1 MGPFFFSPMAAR
13 PIVQIWGAEGNRTGQ
28 VSLPGVLV
36 APIRSDVVQFV
47 HTNLNKNNRQAYAVS
62 TKAGHQTSAE
72 SWGTGRAVARIPRVP
87 GGGTHRA
94 GQGAFGNMCR
104 GGRMFAPT
112 KVWRRWHRR
121 VNLQQKRMAVCSA
134 LAASALP
141 SLVMARGHSINQ
153 VPEVPL
159 VVANDAFS
167 GLEKTSAAVKLLK
180 AVSAYDDVQKSKDSR
195 RIRAGKGKRRNRR
208 YVQHVGPLVIFD
220 EAGPLT
226 RAFRNI
232 PGVDMCQ
239 VSRLNLLQ
247 LAPGGHLGRF
257 IIWTQGAFAKLDS
270 IFGTW
275 KKEFEQK
282 VGYTLPRAKMTNT
295 DLQRIIN
302 SDEIQ
307 SVLRAKRNN
316 RKHRPQKK
324 NPLNNLG
331 FMVKLNPYALSARR
345 AELLRSLPG
354 KRKELSAEEA
364 NKKREAMKKKDKA
377 AKKRRQAFYTQLTAP
392 VK

>member
-1 MGPFFFSPMAAR
+1 MG
-13 PIVQIWGAEGNRTGQ
+13 T
-28 VSLPGVLV
+28 

-47 HTNLNKNNRQAYAVS
+47 HTNLNKNRRQAYAVS
-62 TKAGHQTSAE
+62 VKAGHQTSAE
-72 SWGTGRAVARIPRVP
+72 SWGTGRAVARIPRVA

-94 GQGAFGNMCR
+94 GQAAFGNMCR

-121 VNLQQKRMAVCSA
+121 VNLNQKRMAVCSA

-141 SLVMARGHSINQ
+141 SLVMARGHSIDN

-159 VVANDAFS
+159 VIANEAVS

-208 YVQHVGPLVIFD
+208 YVQHVGPLVVYD
-220 EAGPLT
+220 ESGPLT
-226 RAFRNI
+226 QAFRNL
-232 PGVDMCQ
+232 PGVELCQ
-239 VSRLNLLQ
+239 VSRLNLLR

-257 IIWTQGAFAKLDS
+257 IIWTEGAFKQLDS
-270 IFGTW
+270 VFGTQRSVASQ
-275 KKEFEQK
+275 KKGYK
-282 VGYTLPRAKMTNT
+282 VPRAKMANS
-295 DLQRIIN
+295 DLASIIN

-307 SVLRAKRNN
+307 SVLRPKQNGGEF
-316 RKHRPQKK
+316 RPRRK
-324 NPLNNLG
+324 NPLRNFG
-331 FMVKLNPYALSARR
+331 FMVKLNPYAIPARR
-345 AELLRSLPG
+345 AELLRSG
-354 KRKELSAEEA
+354 VGI
-364 NKKREAMKKKDKA
+364 KREAAVDAEAQAKKNKKTNA
-377 AKKRRQAFYTQLTAP
+377 IKKRRTSFYSQLLAP